1 MKKMMKDSVVRFW
14 LTHHYLK
21 RIAKK
26 YPLFF
31 DQLMY
36 EVCDNKREQL
46 VMEKRYLERTKF
58 EAIAI
63 DMNVSDRY
71 IFRIHQKVI
80 DRLIEL

>member
-1 MKKMMKDSVVRFW
+1 MKKMMRDSAVRFW

-46 VMEKRYLERTKF
+46 VMSKRYLERTKF
-58 EAIAI
+58 ETIAI
-63 DMNVSDRY
+63 DMNVDVRY
-71 IFRIHQKVI
+71 VFRLHKQVI
-80 DRLIEL
+80 DKLVEI